1 MMRSSVGVL
10 DEYGK
15 AFRDLINVK
24 MGSRDKSVRELL
36 RLNKDDDSKKSHS
49 PFQQTLR
56 TFASLTTGALAGCL
70 RQYGFPGVISESVV
84 TNCRMCILLA
94 KQHVGAFV
102 RK

>member
-15 AFRDLINVK
+15 AFGDLINVK
-24 MGSRDKSVRELL
+24 IGVSDKSVRELL
-36 RLNKDDDSKKSHS
+36 RLNKDDV
-49 PFQQTLR
+49 
-56 TFASLTTGALAGCL
+56 
-70 RQYGFPGVISESVV
+70 GVISESVV
-84 TNCRMCILLA
+84 TNRRMCILLA

>member
-36 RLNKDDDSKKSHS
+36 RLNKDDV
-49 PFQQTLR
+49 
-56 TFASLTTGALAGCL
+56 
-70 RQYGFPGVISESVV
+70 GVISESVV